1 MHSPVVL
8 VTHSRRL
15 FDRMRSAAP
24 AGAVQQVMCLAETP
38 DGTACGTVMVD
49 PRAVDPTCLRTLAG
63 WRRARAGREIVYLD
77 FQAPAARLVSLP
89 RIHPGHFVGVDRAI
103 DGLRRLRSSS
113 GGAGVWDDWPLILEV
128 GERQARARVFLQA
141 VLRLEPPAGVPEAAA
156 AMRVGERHLT
166 RLCRTWFGYPPGVII
181 RQARLLRVAREL
193 IDTRANLAD
202 IARRHG
208 FSSRQ
213 AMTRLFSAVA
223 GRSPGRF
230 RRERLAAR
238 PAPWH

>member
-24 AGAVQQVMCLAETP
+24 AGAVHQVTCLAETAT
-38 DGTACGTVMVD
+38 DTTRGTVMVD
-49 PRAVDPTCLRTLAG
+49 PRAIDPTCLRTLAG
-63 WRRARAGREIVYLD
+63 WRRTRAGREIVYLD

-89 RIHPGHFVGVDRAI
+89 RIHPGPFLEVNRAI
-103 DGLRRLRSSS
+103 DRLRRLRQTAGGS
-113 GGAGVWDDWPLILEV
+113 GAWDDWPLVLGV
-128 GERQARARVFLQA
+128 GERDARARAFLHA
-141 VLRLEPPAGVPEAAA
+141 VLRLQAPAGVPEAAA
-156 AMRVGERHLT
+156 ALRVGERHLT
-166 RLCRTWFGYPPGVII
+166 RLCRVWFGYPPGVII

-193 IDTRANLAD
+193 IDSRASLPD

-213 AMTRLFSAVA
+213 AMTRLFSAVS
-223 GRSPGRF
+223 GLSPGRF
-230 RRERLAAR
+230 RRERLVSRLA
-238 PAPWH
+238 PAY

>member
-24 AGAVQQVMCLAETP
+24 AGVVHQVTCLAETP
-38 DGTACGTVMVD
+38 ADATHGTVMVD
-49 PRAVDPTCLRTLAG
+49 PRAIDPSCLRTLAG
-63 WRRARAGREIVYLD
+63 WRRTRAGREIVYLD

-89 RIHPGHFVGVDRAI
+89 RIHPGSFLEVERAI
-103 DGLRRLRSSS
+103 DRLRRLRQTA
-113 GGAGVWDDWPLILEV
+113 GCAGVWDDWPLVLGV
-128 GERQARARVFLQA
+128 GERDARARAFLHAALRLQA
-141 VLRLEPPAGVPEAAA
+141 PAGVPEAAA

-166 RLCRTWFGYPPGVII
+166 RLCRVWFGYPPGVII

-193 IDTRANLAD
+193 IDSRTSLAD

-213 AMTRLFSAVA
+213 AMTRLFSTVS
-223 GRSPGRF
+223 GLSPGRF
-230 RRERLAAR
+230 RRERLASRLA
-238 PAPWH
+238 PAH

>member
-1 MHSPVVL
+1 MHGPVVL

-24 AGAVQQVMCLAETP
+24 AGAIQQVTCLAETLN
-38 DGTACGTVMVD
+38 GTGYGTVMVD

-77 FQAPAARLVSLP
+77 CQAPAARLVSLP
-89 RIHPGHFVGVDRAI
+89 RIHPGHFLQVDRAI
-103 DGLRRLRSSS
+103 DRLRRLRPSS
-113 GGAGVWDDWPLILEV
+113 GGTGAWDDWPLILNV
-128 GERQARARVFLQA
+128 GERDARARAFLQEA
-141 VLRLEPPAGVPEAAA
+141 LRQEPPAGVPEAAA
-156 AMRVGERHLT
+156 AMRIGERHLT
-166 RLCRTWFGYPPGVII
+166 RLCRAWFGYPPGVIL
-181 RQARLLRVAREL
+181 RQARFLRVAREL
-193 IDTRANLAD
+193 MDTRASLAD

-223 GRSPGRF
+223 GLSPGRF

-238 PAPWH
+238 PATAY

>member
-24 AGAVQQVMCLAETP
+24 AGAIQQVTCLAETP
-38 DGTACGTVMVD
+38 DGTACGTVVVD

-63 WRRARAGREIVYLD
+63 WRRARAGFEIVYLD

-89 RIHPGHFVGVDRAI
+89 RIHPGNFLQVDRAI
-103 DGLRRLRSSS
+103 DRLRRLRHTS
-113 GGAGVWDDWPLILEV
+113 GCAGVWDDWPLILNAS
-128 GERQARARVFLQA
+128 ERDARARAFIQEA
-141 VLRLEPPAGVPEAAA
+141 LRLEPPAGVPEAAA
-156 AMRVGERHLT
+156 AMHVGERHLT
-166 RLCRTWFGYPPGVII
+166 RLCRVWFGYPPGVII

-193 IDTRANLAD
+193 IDSRASLAD

-223 GRSPGRF
+223 GLSPGRF
-230 RRERLAAR
+230 RRERLVAR
-238 PAPWH
+238 PAMAH

>member
-1 MHSPVVL
+1 MQSPVVV

-15 FDRMRSAAP
+15 FDRMRLAAP
-24 AGAVQQVMCLAETP
+24 AGALQQVMCLAETP
-38 DGTACGTVMVD
+38 TEAPCGTVVVD

-63 WRRARAGREIVYLD
+63 WRRTRAGREIVYLD

-89 RIHPGHFVGVDRAI
+89 RIHPGAFLEVDHAI
-103 DGLRRLRSSS
+103 DRLRRLRRTP
-113 GGAGVWDDWPLILEV
+113 GCAGVWEDWPLIL
-128 GERQARARVFLQA
+128 GMAERDARARTFLHA
-141 VLRLEPPAGVPEAAA
+141 ALRIEPPAGVPEAAA
-156 AMRVGERHLT
+156 AMQVGERHLT
-166 RLCRTWFGYPPGVII
+166 RLCRAWFGYPPGVII

-193 IDTRANLAD
+193 IGSRASLGD
-202 IARRHG
+202 IAHRHG

-230 RRERLAAR
+230 RRERLVPRLA
-238 PAPWH
+238 PAH

>member
-15 FDRMRSAAP
+15 IDRVRNAAP
-24 AGAVQQVMCLAETP
+24 AGAVQHVECLAETP
-38 DGTACGTVMVD
+38 TDAACGTVMVD

-63 WRRARAGREIVYLD
+63 WRRTRAGREIVYLD

-89 RIHPGHFVGVDRAI
+89 RIHPGHFLEVDRAI
-103 DGLRRLRSSS
+103 DRLRRLRQTSGCSS
-113 GGAGVWDDWPLILEV
+113 VWDDWPLILGA
-128 GERQARARVFLQA
+128 GERDARARAFLCA
-141 VLRLEPPAGVPEAAA
+141 ALRLEAPAGVPEAAA
-156 AMRVGERHLT
+156 AMHIGERHLT
-166 RLCRTWFGYPPGVII
+166 RLCRAWFGYPPGVII

-193 IDTRANLAD
+193 IDSRAPLAD

-223 GRSPGRF
+223 GLSPGRF
-230 RRERLAAR
+230 RRERLGAR
-238 PAPWH
+238 LATAP